1 MKVEGALIEDNPPGG
16 PCHNVPLGTLVL
28 RAGLMPEERIED
40 ALQRAV
46 ANGRKLGEELLQHGL
61 EERDLV
67 RLLAAQHAQPFVDLT
82 RFPIDWD
89 AARLL
94 PPTVAQAHCALPIAQ
109 DLEEV
114 VVAVPDPEDG
124 RQHERLRKALQRHIR
139 LVAAARGDIKEAI
152 DTLAPR
158 DRPAITATPARYEV
172 VVTLVDGRSIAVD
185 TPHTREAAHAV
196 AERVAALAQ
205 LGAMIDADESSIDGA
220 EVVAVEILV
229 SGDQA

>member
-1 MKVEGALIEDNPPGG
+1 MKGEGALIQDNPPGG

-28 RAGLMPEERIED
+28 RAGLMPEARIED

-46 ANGRKLGEELLQHGL
+46 TNGRKLGEELCDRGL

-109 DLEEV
+109 DLDEV
-114 VVAVPDPEDG
+114 IVAVPDPEDG

-158 DRPAITATPARYEV
+158 ERPTVTVTRARYEV
-172 VVTLVDGRSIAVD
+172 VVTLVNGRSVVVE
-185 TPHTREAAHAV
+185 TPHTRQSAQAA

-205 LGAMIDADESSIDGA
+205 VGALIEANDTSLDGA
-220 EVVAVEILV
+220 EVVAVEILA
-229 SGDQA
+229 SGEQP

>member
-1 MKVEGALIEDNPPGG
+1 MTIEGALIHDNPPGG

-40 ALQRAV
+40 ALHEAV
-46 ANGRKLGEELLQHGL
+46 ANGRKLGEELLERGL
-61 EERDLV
+61 AERELM

-82 RFPIDWD
+82 QFPIDWE

-109 DLEEV
+109 DLDEV
-114 VVAVPDPEDG
+114 VVAVPDPEDA
-124 RQHERLRKALQRHIR
+124 RQRERLRKALQRHIR

-152 DTLAPR
+152 EAVAPR
-158 DRPAITATPARYEV
+158 PRPAAPRTRYEV
-172 VVTLVDGRSIAVD
+172 IVALLDGRSVVVE
-185 TPHTREAAHAV
+185 TPPTRQAAEAV

-205 LGAMIDADESSIDGA
+205 TGALIEADQASVDGG
-220 EVVAVEILV
+220 EVVAVEIFE
-229 SGDQA
+229 STEGP

>member
-1 MKVEGALIEDNPPGG
+1 MTIEGAPIHDNPPGG

-28 RAGLMPEERIED
+28 RAGLMPEEHIED
-40 ALQRAV
+40 ALQEAV
-46 ANGRKLGEELLQHGL
+46 ANGRKLGEELLERGL
-61 EERDLV
+61 AERELM

-109 DLEEV
+109 DLDEV
-114 VVAVPDPEDG
+114 VVAVPDPEDV
-124 RQHERLRKALQRHIR
+124 RQRERLRKALQRHIR

-152 DTLAPR
+152 EAVAPR
-158 DRPAITATPARYEV
+158 PRPAAPRTRYEV
-172 VVTLVDGRSIAVD
+172 IVTLLDGTNVVVE
-185 TPHTREAAHAV
+185 TPHTKQAAEAV

-205 LGAMIDADESSIDGA
+205 IGALIEADRASVDGG
-220 EVVAVEILV
+220 EVVAVEIFE
-229 SGDQA
+229 STEDA

>member
-1 MKVEGALIEDNPPGG
+1 MTIEGALIQDNPPGG

-28 RAGLMPEERIED
+28 RAGLMPEDRIED
-40 ALQRAV
+40 ALQEAV
-46 ANGRKLGEELLQHGL
+46 ANGRKLGEELLERGL
-61 EERDLV
+61 DERELM

-82 RFPIDWD
+82 LYPIDWD

-109 DLEEV
+109 DLDEV

-124 RQHERLRKALQRHIR
+124 RQRERLRKALQRHIR

-152 DTLAPR
+152 EAVAPR
-158 DRPAITATPARYEV
+158 PRPAAPRTRYEV
-172 VVTLVDGRSIAVD
+172 VVTLVDGRNVVVE
-185 TPHTREAAHAV
+185 TPHSKQAAEAV

-205 LGAMIDADESSIDGA
+205 IGALIEADAASVDGDQ
-220 EVVAVEILV
+220 VVAVEIFESV
-229 SGDQA
+229 AEA